1 MENSLNSEEM
11 DHMPSKKVKC
21 HKENNIKDGMKSSL
35 KKGHYEKSGHLQHLV
50 LNTTAVNTLVGNL
63 IWSICSVHL
72 DSFMRNGFDV
82 KQTLQK
88 PYSVKSTLHLV
99 RPNILRSNQ
108 CPKKS
113 RTIIFAQL

>member
-21 HKENNIKDGMKSSL
+21 HKENNLENGIKSHL
-35 KKGHYEKSGHLQHLV
+35 KKKEYTVKKSGHLQHLV
-50 LNTTAVNTLVGNL
+50 LNTTAVDTLVGNL

-88 PYSVKSTLHLV
+88 PYSVKSTLHKV
-99 RPNILRSNQ
+99 RPSIIRSDL
-108 CPKKS
+108 CPN
-113 RTIIFAQL
+113 